1 MLFAISFYRLITHI
15 DTSIIYIL
23 INRLLKG
30 IDTSDYNKFL
40 ITSSVVFLV
49 WYGIAGV
56 LYINSAADYSEIE
69 TKNYEINNEVFSVT
83 TKTGR
88 VFSGDEERGK
98 SIFKIWWLLAPI
110 YFACWEDIKSIFAYP
125 FTVHSNLN
133 KIIQSVI
140 IIGSFIALRYSV
152 IILDRQELPR
162 KILRYLIYGFLKLY
176 GIFLI
181 IGCIIWAMK

>member
-1 MLFAISFYRLITHI
+1 MRQEQKNHVLNFLGNIILLLFAISFYRLITQI
-15 DTSIIYIL
+15 DTSILYRL
-23 INRLLKG
+23 IKD

-40 ITSSVVFLV
+40 ITSSVVFFV

-56 LYINSAADYSEIE
+56 LYMISAADYSETE

-88 VFSGDEERGK
+88 VFSGDEEGGK

-110 YFACWEDIKSIFAYP
+110 YFACWEEIKSIFAYP

-152 IILDRQELPR
+152 IILN
-162 KILRYLIYGFLKLY
+162 
-176 GIFLI
+176 
-181 IGCIIWAMK
+181 